1 MTITLNGT
9 TGITTPDITSA
20 AGLDAADLT
29 GTVASA
35 RLPAGSV
42 IQVVSSFTNIGVVD
56 VTWSASAGNPNQY
69 GGLISSRTYV
79 EATSVTIT
87 PRSTSSKLVC
97 FGAIGWS
104 NMTAVST
111 MAIGGIITLND
122 ATAIDISDYPFY
134 PAPNFG
140 SGYWPAT
147 HITGTFLPNSVSEQ
161 TIRLRPF
168 IYMESGS
175 STGRYRGYSLI
186 VQEIAA

>member
-1 MTITLNGT
+1 MGILSGVTSIIGNVNVPSGSSIAGT
-9 TGITTPDITSA
+9 DTSSVYA
-20 AGLDAADLT
+20 PG
-29 GTVASA
+29 G
-35 RLPAGSV
+35 V
-42 IQVVSSFTNIGVVD
+42 IQVVSSFANLGVNPD
-56 VTWSASAGNPNQY
+56 VSWSASAGNSLQY
-69 GGLISSRTYV
+69 GGLVSNRTYV

-87 PRSTSSKLVC
+87 PKSTSSKLVC

-104 NMTAVST
+104 SMTAVST
-111 MAIGGIITLND
+111 MAFGGIITLND

-134 PAPNFG
+134 SAPNFAG

-168 IYMESGS
+168 VYMESSS

-186 VQEIAA
+186 VQEIAQ